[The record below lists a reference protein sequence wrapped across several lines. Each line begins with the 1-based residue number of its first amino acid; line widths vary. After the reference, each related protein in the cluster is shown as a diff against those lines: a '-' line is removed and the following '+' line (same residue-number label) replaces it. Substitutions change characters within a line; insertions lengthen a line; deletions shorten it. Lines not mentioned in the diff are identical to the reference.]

1 MTITRGITVL
11 DLIAQIPAGLQG
23 FIPAQV
29 NAFIELLAIV
39 EHRTFTSGRFFVHHG
54 LVQSATD
61 AGLVL
66 PQGFPLVLPGL
77 NRGVP
82 FQFTHNRM
90 PVGAGN
96 LEPDSTSWQL
106 DLFLDQ
112 VGVVLP
118 VAQPAVRCD
127 LGPGSPGYLQ
137 RDLTKANVQLLGSG
151 VLQIT
156 GGAAGTNLNLIA
168 KPNPMS
174 PTDTIGTVLEFN
186 LSPKHMLLHSSG
198 LGMTIDRVV
207 WDQSTVYTPAEIE
220 ARSHGPDW
228 QGLAIKEASLYLP
241 RNLPVFGDVTLGI
254 SDVLIGLNPSGF
266 QGEASI
272 EIGQQPLPGTVA
284 FYQDTS
290 TGVKACTYTGAG
302 RVYQVQLAES
312 SVGIARVHAV
322 INPGPNKAV
331 NWKLPGQRTWIG
343 GNQTPW
349 FTVTPDTEGA
359 VLRMRS
365 LVPADDGTFVN
376 TPEVTFAIQR
386 EAGVSVEPP
395 PRIKVTPLNGVA
407 QENATSVSGSIV
419 ALNGLKF
426 TAVPTAPSDPT
437 ELSRLKWMLFYDG
450 NYSAGYSVGYGV
462 DFTPAVSWSPGR
474 HILRLT
480 DVIGQSRHIEI
491 VALDDGALIIGCEVG
506 IFDVNGAQ
514 VKVNELVGSYS
525 LDDWHD
531 RAARNPGSSANV
543 DNGTIDQFGVLS
555 APEGVLV
562 EGQLELGPEDKIP
575 TREVLHLRVLM
586 EFDRTDPRSIRS
598 FFSTPD
604 DPWGR
609 PEPFPYASG
618 NGVDADPTDDD
629 ENLRPFSPAF
639 LAAWT
644 QSLPAGTKFVVI
656 GRCCDLGTD
665 AYNLDLGVRRADIGR
680 SLLLGLPLQTGLISE
695 DLIYTRGEQAPGS
708 VHDGF
713 LTQPSDYTTPA
724 DEQDL
729 TGRTANVFQIK
740 ALYPDAGTRAAWAH
754 EQFERQEYR
763 GVDIYAVVPAAAAAA
778 KKGTVVPG
786 SPTRRRALQPGSD
799 RTGALVLAPHEHTL
813 GYSVRVRAKWDS
825 PTFVN
830 ASDAIPTLVELR
842 VGWTAD
848 ELAVPGPQGGTVTPQ
863 PTTGA
868 TQDPMVYE
876 LIGRLAYDP
885 RSGETIFNVSL
896 DTPGDDRGLFDLVSG
911 GGPGA
916 LAFGVALGLGP
927 ALLKDIETDD
937 PEGSTV
943 RLLALLT
950 ACVAVTQVNL
960 ISNAKATVQR
970 VELEHHLRAPQDGT
984 GSRTKLMCDYTVD
997 LAVANSF
1004 VQTAQPVKVR
1014 YKNIGVMIDNAKTGL
1029 DQLEFMFEDADFQI
1043 ADPGRW
1049 TMNGVLGDLLGV
1061 TEVRLGV
1068 GSIWFEIDL
1077 AFALDLGVIEVTK
1090 ATVRITVEPG
1100 KGLGGVSVELRGL
1113 GARVDVPG
1121 VIEGGG
1127 ELKVG
1132 SQGDISAA
1140 LDITIVPA
1148 QISAWGALVID
1159 PVMTMIS
1166 AGVRFATGIPL
1177 FNTGLGIY
1185 GFLGRFVSGGTRKFP
1200 PGTDASDPVAR
1211 ELAWYCAPEIAKYQ
1225 PLAGQYALGL
1235 GAIIGTLPDA
1245 GFSFN
1250 ATGMLAVGF
1259 PDISVVFGIDAKFVS
1274 KPDGAPK
1281 EEGTPNNSS
1290 LKMLGL
1296 VAVDADGV
1304 ALAVRGTYTIP
1315 KLIDLKIPAG
1325 AYFPLGDNP
1334 LGAYVRIGSDGQMG
1348 RSGEP
1353 VSMTVLPGLLDQK
1366 CWAYFMVEERELKS
1380 LGGNPDFS
1388 FTGFSIG
1395 FGAGWGFKWGGGPIY
1410 LRASLTFL
1418 VGLGT
1423 RPFVVMGL
1431 ARVEGELRLVIVSI
1445 SVSGEV
1451 TIRLADNGSYL
1462 KGKFCGKVSFFFFDI
1477 EGCVEFL
1484 VNGSTPVPAPP
1495 PADLVSGVA
1504 LADTHARV
1512 VADANPVDSL
1522 TAANTAWPDV
1532 CPIIHFSHRI
1542 SLALA
1547 PGGFQPNPSDG
1558 WPGNDWSGSTR
1569 LKYLY
1574 RLRRVTLKEGANVLT
1589 TEDWVSTWW
1598 LPSHKAPLGQQG
1610 QALSGEHEGWD
1621 LALLDWHLAPWA
1633 RNLPSGGK
1641 DLPGDPVVTI
1651 GKICDPVPPV
1661 TRGCVI
1667 AEIYKRLDV
1676 DRVRLRQ
1683 KTVPPQP
1690 YGSVF
1695 ELEGVE
1701 GRYPASLSS
1710 AVTAAV
1716 NAGRQFN
1723 PGARMAL
1730 PGAITPAGEPD
1741 ALTFGYRLPY
1751 TSLANA
1757 AFESLSLDGSFSAPL
1772 VDPDLVLGLRTR
1784 LQPGGFA
1791 ETCLEFVD
1799 FRVGNALVSPLKYRS
1814 FTFTDPGMS
1823 WVDVFPRSAPDK
1835 IPELRGS
1842 GKTLRIDLPVV
1853 AGLVRAQVALITG
1866 TETFNEGYVIRM
1878 TAYDSNNV
1886 KLGEVT
1892 TPDTSDVLHALLI
1905 ITPGI
1910 AYVTITGGGGQMV
1923 LKRICYG
1930 VHPIGRVD
1938 WTKVATD
1945 YFAAL
1950 QSLPV
1955 VQGVSSAGV
1964 DTWKSTQIGL
1974 LVNGDDAVLV
1984 LQYRPP
1990 KAGATRYKGAR
2001 ILPYSGG
2008 PKTMLLSVCGVTGKA
2023 LDDQAADQ
2031 AAHDDLTDHI
2041 KEAADGPEEKRHR
2054 LLAAGQH
2061 YTIEVEYDWAG
2072 WQPLEDGDKQPPAVA
2087 AFDWSAPPSTV
2098 TVGNVVQKFHFK
2110 TAAAGQLA
2118 DAELLS
2124 AEVQHTFDARAVAR
2138 YLTGFEPARPQPTHF
2153 LTDELRVAFEVEWI
2167 PTLLERYGRELK
2179 LRVARTDPP
2188 PKKPGQ
2194 PMVLD
2199 VVCTV
2204 GWGGLPSQMLP
2215 VADQRIAE
2223 AIEDAPCLP
2232 DKAPQQGSLGQVTA
2246 DLEPDASYDFI
2257 VSATLIAD
2265 PKNEV
2270 IIGRSH
2276 FHTSHYKDP
2285 AGLVTALGFTAG
2297 KPNPEAPHE
2306 FLIAA
2311 GKAVPVQKLL
2321 ASDQGVDD
2329 ALTALGMDP
2338 WPLPTRPQTVLLW
2351 QQNGNA
2357 WQLIGVLLDSDE
2369 AMNRPTRMGDT
2380 KPRLTIECLTILGN
2394 PNPFNVHRSNA
2405 AGTRLLLVPITPPL
2419 LAGPNTP
2426 VLQLNFTAL
2435 GSLVS
2440 HSRYIQTLPGL
2451 VLKEMQP

>member
-1 MTITRGITVL
+1 MPITRGITVL

-82 FQFTHNRM
+82 FQFTHDR
-90 PVGAGN
+90 VALGAGN
-96 LEPDSTSWQL
+96 LEPDSTLWQL

-127 LGPGSPGYLQ
+127 VGPGSPGYLK
-137 RDLTKANVQLLGSG
+137 RDPTRAGVQLLGSG

-186 LSPKHMLLHSSG
+186 LSPRHMLLHSSG

-241 RNLPVFGDVTLGI
+241 RDLPVFGDVTLGI

-290 TGVKACTYTGAG
+290 TGVKACPYTGAG
-302 RVYQVQLAES
+302 RVYKVQLAES
-312 SVGIARVHAV
+312 SVGIARIHAV

-331 NWKLPGQRTWIG
+331 SWKLPGQRTWIG

-365 LVPADDGTFVN
+365 LVPADDGTLVN

-386 EAGVSVEPP
+386 EQGAPVEPP
-395 PRIKVTPLNGVA
+395 PRIKVTPQNGVA
-407 QENATSVSGSIV
+407 QENATSVSGSVV
-419 ALNGLKF
+419 ALGGITF

-450 NYSAGYSVGYGV
+450 NYSAGYSVGYGEH
-462 DFTPAVSWSPGR
+462 FTPPVTWSPGR

-480 DVIGQSRHIEI
+480 DVSSQTRHIEI

-506 IFDVNGAQ
+506 VFDVNGAQ
-514 VKVNELVGSYS
+514 VKLNEIVGSYS
-525 LDDWHD
+525 LDHWHD
-531 RAARNPGSSANV
+531 VAGRSAGSSANV
-543 DNGTIDQFGVLS
+543 DNGSIDQFGVLS

-562 EGQLELGPEDKIP
+562 EGLLELSPEDKIT

-586 EFDRTDPRSIRS
+586 EFDRTDARSIRS

-609 PEPFPYASG
+609 PEPFPYATA
-618 NGVDADPTDDD
+618 NGVDADPADDD
-629 ENLRPFSPAF
+629 ENMRPFSAAF
-639 LAAWT
+639 LSVWT
-644 QSLPAGTKFVVI
+644 HSLPAGTKFVVI

-665 AYNLDLGVRRADIGR
+665 AYNADLAVRRAAIGK
-680 SLLLGLPLQTGLISE
+680 SLLLGLPLQNGMITD
-695 DLIYTRGEQAPGS
+695 DLIYARGEQTPGS
-708 VHDGF
+708 VHDAF
-713 LTQPSDYTTPA
+713 LTQPADYTDPA

-729 TGRTANVFQIK
+729 AGRTANVFQIK
-740 ALYPDAGTRAAWAH
+740 SIYPDANTRAAWAH
-754 EQFERQEYR
+754 EQLERQEYR

-778 KKGTVVPG
+778 KQGTVVPG
-786 SPTRRRALQPGSD
+786 SPKRRTALQPGSD
-799 RTGALVLAPHEHTL
+799 RTGAAVLTPHEHTL

-863 PTTGA
+863 PVTGA

-885 RSGETIFNVSL
+885 RSGETIINISL
-896 DTPGDDRGLFDLVSG
+896 DTPGDDRGLFDLVGG

-927 ALLKDIETDD
+927 ALLKDMETDD
-937 PEGSTV
+937 PAGDAV
-943 RLLALLT
+943 RVAALLT

-960 ISNAKATVQR
+960 ISDARATVQR
-970 VELEHHLRAPQDGT
+970 IELEHHLRAPEDGT

-1029 DQLEFMFEDADFQI
+1029 DQLELIFEDADFQI

-1090 ATVRITVEPG
+1090 ATVRITIEPG
-1100 KGLGGVSVELRGL
+1100 QGLGGVTVELRGL
-1113 GARVDVPG
+1113 GAHIDVPG
-1121 VIEGGG
+1121 VIDGGG

-1132 SQGDISAA
+1132 AQGDISAA

-1159 PVMTMIS
+1159 PKMTMIS

-1177 FNTGLGIY
+1177 FSTGLGIY
-1185 GFLGRFVSGGTRKFP
+1185 GFLGRFVSGGKRKLP
-1200 PGTDASDPVAR
+1200 PGTDPVDR
-1211 ELAWYCAPEIAKYQ
+1211 ELAWYCAAETDKYE
-1225 PLAGQYALGL
+1225 PCAGQYALGL

-1281 EEGTPNNSS
+1281 EKGDKNVSS

-1304 ALAVRGTYTIP
+1304 ALGVRGSYEIP
-1315 KLIDLKIPAG
+1315 RLLSLKIPAG

-1334 LGAYVRIGSDGQMG
+1334 IGAYVRIGSDGKMG

-1353 VSMTVLPGLLDQK
+1353 VSLTVLPGLLDQK
-1366 CWAYFMVEERELKS
+1366 CWAYFMVEERELPS
-1380 LGGNPDFS
+1380 LGGNADFS

-1431 ARVEGELRLVIVSI
+1431 AHVEGELRLVIVSI

-1477 EGCVEFL
+1477 EGCVEFTID
-1484 VNGSTPVPAPP
+1484 GSTPVPAPP
-1495 PADLVSGVA
+1495 PGDLVSGVS

-1512 VADANPVDSL
+1512 VADANKVDSL

-1532 CPIIHFSHRI
+1532 CPILHFSHRI

-1547 PGGFQPNPSDG
+1547 PGGFQPNPSNG

-1574 RLRRVTLKEGANVLT
+1574 RLKRVTLKEGANVLT

-1598 LPSHKAPLGQQG
+1598 LPSHKAPLGQPG
-1610 QALSGEHEGWD
+1610 QPLSGEHEGWD
-1621 LALLDWHLAPWA
+1621 LALLDWNLAPWS
-1633 RNLPSGGK
+1633 RNLPSGGE
-1641 DLPGDPVVTI
+1641 DLPGDPVITI

-1676 DRVRLRQ
+1676 ERVRLRQ

-1701 GRYPASLSS
+1701 GRYPASLAT

-1716 NAGRQFN
+1716 NAGRQFS
-1723 PGARMAL
+1723 PGALVGL
-1730 PGAITPAGEPD
+1730 PGSITPAGEPD
-1741 ALTFGYRLPY
+1741 ALKFGYRLPY

-1757 AFESLSLDGSFSAPL
+1757 AFESLSLDSTFSEKL
-1772 VDPDLVLGLRTR
+1772 VDPDLVLGLRVR
-1784 LQPGGFA
+1784 LQSGDFT
-1791 ETCLEFVD
+1791 ETCVEFVD
-1799 FRVGNALVSPLKYRS
+1799 FSVGNPLPSPLKYRG

-1823 WVDVFPRSAPDK
+1823 WVDVLPRSAPDK

-1842 GKTLRIDLPVV
+1842 GKTLRVDLPAV

-1866 TETFNEGYVIRM
+1866 TETYHEGYVIRM
-1878 TAYDSNNV
+1878 TAYDANNV
-1886 KLGEVT
+1886 KLGEAT
-1892 TPDTSDVLHALLI
+1892 TPDTTNALQTLLI
-1905 ITPGI
+1905 TAPNI
-1910 AYVTITGGGGQMV
+1910 AYVTFTGGGGQMV

-1930 VHPIGRVD
+1930 VPNGGRVD
-1938 WTKVATD
+1938 WTKLAGD
-1945 YFAAL
+1945 YFAKL

-1955 VQGVSSAGV
+1955 VQGVFAGNV
-1964 DTWKSTQIGL
+1964 DTWTPTQIGL
-1974 LVNGDDAVLV
+1974 LVKVDDAMLV

-1990 KAGATRYKGAR
+1990 KGSKLRYEGAR
-2001 ILPYSGG
+2001 ILTYNGG
-2008 PKTMLLSVCGVTGKA
+2008 PKTTLLSVCGVTGKA

-2031 AAHDDLTDHI
+2031 SAHDDLKDHI

-2054 LLAAGQH
+2054 LLAADQH

-2072 WQPLEDGDKQPPAVA
+2072 WQPTDDKEKKPPPIDT
-2087 AFDWSAPPSTV
+2087 FDWSSPPATV

-2110 TAAAGQLA
+2110 TATAGKLA

-2124 AEVQHTFDARAVAR
+2124 AEVQHTFDPRAVAR
-2138 YLTGFEPARPQPTHF
+2138 YLTGFDPARTQPTHF
-2153 LTDELRVAFEVEWI
+2153 LGDELRVAAEVEWI
-2167 PTLLERYGRELK
+2167 PTLLARYGRELK

-2188 PKKPGQ
+2188 PAQPGQ
-2194 PMVLD
+2194 PMVLEANY
-2199 VVCTV
+2199 TV
-2204 GWGGLPSQMLP
+2204 AWGGLPKEMLP
-2215 VADQRIAE
+2215 VADQRIAA
-2223 AIEDAPCLP
+2223 AIEEAPCLP
-2232 DKAPQQGSLGQVTA
+2232 DSAPPQGSLGKVTA

-2257 VSATLIAD
+2257 VSAVVIGD
-2265 PKNEV
+2265 PKDEV
-2270 IIGRSH
+2270 VIGRSH
-2276 FHTSHYKDP
+2276 FHTSRYKDP

-2297 KPNPEAPHE
+2297 APNPEAPHE
-2306 FLIAA
+2306 FLVAV
-2311 GKAVPVQKLL
+2311 GKSAPIQQLL

-2338 WPLPTRPQTVLLW
+2338 WPLPTRPQTVMLW
-2351 QQNGNA
+2351 QQNGSA

-2369 AMNRPTRMGDT
+2369 PMNRPTRMGDT
-2380 KPRLTIECLTILGN
+2380 EPRLTIDSITIAGN
-2394 PNPFNVHRSNA
+2394 PLAFNVHRSNA

-2435 GSLVS
+2435 GSPVS